1 MKEDAI
7 FALKVSGVELEQ
19 IKPSDLALLMQ
30 HFCKMLGDEHLSFD
44 VIKTGS
50 VFIQLKTPLV
60 YAEEKTLNIQQ
71 AIASKSSSFKSLQQ
85 LANKHP
91 DWVMDILSDPE
102 KNTSLYTFTPEAK
115 KGFSFKQME
124 AIRGQLTRLV
134 DGKDKKDS
142 IGLTLESGEVI
153 KVFCS
158 DELSKALLAE
168 FKNGSLLE
176 IHGEA
181 KYNYMN
187 FNDIRLDEF
196 EAHSFTV
203 LEKMSMGSWL
213 KGFIGDGQT
222 GWSQIENPV
231 EHWLQERHL

>member
-7 FALKVSGVELEQ
+7 FALKISGVELAN

-44 VIKTGS
+44 VIRTGS
-50 VFIQLKTPLV
+50 AYIQLKTPLV
-60 YAEEKTLNIQQ
+60 YAEEKTLNIQR
-71 AIASKSSSFKSLQQ
+71 AISSKSSSFKSLQQ

-91 DWVMDILSDPE
+91 DWVMDILSNPE

-124 AIRGQLTRLV
+124 VIRGQLTRLV

-142 IGLTLESGEVI
+142 IGLTLESGEEV

-158 DELSKALLAE
+158 DELSKALSVE

-181 KYNYMN
+181 KYNYIN
-187 FNDIRLDEF
+187 FNDVRLEEF
-196 EAHSFTV
+196 EAHSFTI
-203 LEKMSMGSWL
+203 LEKISMGSWL

-222 GWSQIENPV
+222 GWSQIDNPV
-231 EHWLQERHL
+231 EHWLQERHS

>member
-7 FALKVSGVELEQ
+7 FALKISGVELAS
-19 IKPSDLALLMQ
+19 IKPSDLAQLMRY
-30 HFCKMLGDEHLSFD
+30 FCQMLGDEHLSFD

-50 VFIQLKTPLV
+50 VYIQLKTPLV

-71 AIASKSSSFKSLQQ
+71 AIALKSSSFKSLQQ
-85 LANKHP
+85 LANKHT
-91 DWVMDILSDPE
+91 DWVMDILSDSE
-102 KNTSLYTFTPEAK
+102 NDTSLYTFTPEAK
-115 KGFSFKQME
+115 KGFSFKQMDV
-124 AIRGQLTRLV
+124 IRGQLTRLV

-142 IGLTLESGEVI
+142 IGLTLESGKEVTI
-153 KVFCS
+153 FCS
-158 DELSKALLAE
+158 NELSKALSTE
-168 FKNGSLLE
+168 FKNGSLIE

-187 FNDIRLDEF
+187 FNDIRLEEF

-222 GWSQIENPV
+222 GWSQIESPV
-231 EHWLQERHL
+231 EH